1 MYHHQIIGI
10 KNVRFEVVIQ
20 VWLKVQVI
28 WYVVLCWRHYCHS
41 KHPKLLA
48 QWHCHI
54 SQDLIFIKNAAVR
67 ILYVLAFRNS
77 LVLIGP
83 MHEASQIQWEIYQGD
98 IPSFIPIDIWIIR
111 CLGNSFFVL
120 FWESRFSHQWS
131 LRLQSLGMWWNV
143 IQTLTECL
151 SKNIAHENPWT
162 NSPLYRI
169 SIYGHPPYTA
179 TDYSEQTVAQCWGM
193 KLCMLGTHL
202 PDYMA
207 DNSQCPLEF
216 HVSHQWSMEKNC
228 SWTGNYHWIRTIAFH
243 SPALHSSNCLKQ
255 SCVTDR
261 IFPLYHLNPPWMCRN
276 CIPPKC
282 QTF

>member
-54 SQDLIFIKNAAVR
+54 PQDLIFIKNAAVR

-83 MHEASQIQWEIYQGD
+83 MHEASQIQWEIWQGD
-98 IPSFIPIDIWIIR
+98 IPSFVPIDIWIIR

-120 FWESRFSHQWS
+120 RVKIFTPVITKITVFGDVMECNTNPDSACPKIQHLMPMKIHEQIPHYTESPLWPPSIYCH
-131 LRLQSLGMWWNV
+131 RLQ
-143 IQTLTECL
+143 
-151 SKNIAHENPWT
+151 WT
-162 NSPLYRI
+162 DS
-169 SIYGHPPYTA
+169 GT
-179 TDYSEQTVAQCWGM
+179 
-193 KLCMLGTHL
+193 MLGFEGM
-202 PDYMA
+202 Y
-207 DNSQCPLEF
+207 
-216 HVSHQWSMEKNC
+216 V
-228 SWTGNYHWIRTIAFH
+228 
-243 SPALHSSNCLKQ
+243 
-255 SCVTDR
+255 
-261 IFPLYHLNPPWMCRN
+261 
-276 CIPPKC
+276 
-282 QTF
+282 